1 MTHVTG
7 HARPVRP
14 LCARGDR
21 HTDHLAELLARGAV
35 TPATTVID
43 FEEIPE
49 YLDKLRRH
57 EVTGRVVARIAE

>member
-1 MTHVTG
+1 M
-7 HARPVRP
+7 
-14 LCARGDR
+14 
-21 HTDHLAELLARGAV
+21 